1 MQCVRCGAI
10 SEGRF
15 CPRCGAPTVAAP
27 QAPTGWP
34 CPRCGTPVVG
44 NFCPRCGLPT
54 AAWAYR
60 AGPSPSGG
68 RSILSVLWTLA
79 LVGFI
84 AFAITD
90 FAALAY
96 SPAFVVPG
104 IQGIQSGG
112 TVNSALDFNGNWT
125 PNAWGTGSSLSYQ
138 STGGNTGG
146 YLQMGLPSSGARGYW
161 MQSFQVGGSVPYTGV
176 VRLDVEIS
184 SGLTSGWLFISVI
197 GPLTGLPPDPDPNT
211 AVGAVH
217 FSGPSAWTTTPKFY
231 ADANLGDP
239 GMYFVQV
246 AFVANATSG
255 PVNVGFDNI
264 RLLWKTDAAVFLFY
278 PTPTPQ
284 TDYFLVTQDKN
295 VFTAYYGFLV
305 AAIVLAAG
313 YHLIRER
320 KVAWDS
326 FKAPLEAIGKRLKS
340 RSAWIAIAQV
350 WMAVTCFQI
359 IVYYLVVLAGFNPTS
374 PINITNTNAWVWL
387 FGFANA
393 GVYEEL
399 TFRLLLIG
407 VPMALGSLIV
417 RITEVRRGAS
427 GTEPG
432 STVRHIAGAWRY
444 VLGGV
449 LRNDSPKEALAV
461 GWALLFASSAIFGL
475 AHAPGWGL
483 WKVVPAMVAG
493 LGFGYL
499 FLRHGIGAAI
509 LAHFV
514 NDYAITLSYE
524 GVGGEALMILI
535 ELLVLGLAV
544 AGAGFLGWY
553 AIDAWRHLR
562 SLVDRFRPRAPAA
575 PVPATPSDYGSPAA
589 QAAPSPGAPGPSM
602 PPPPMWSAPPPN
614 PIAAVAVPN
623 RGRIPRDYTP
633 SYVPPPYGY
642 PPVRFQCPYCA
653 WVEARYDSG
662 RFTCTRCGRTA

>member
-60 AGPSPSGG
+60 APPSPSGG

-125 PNAWGTGSSLSYQ
+125 PNSWGTGASLSYQ
-138 STGGNTGG
+138 STGGD
-146 YLQMGLPSSGARGYW
+146 S
-161 MQSFQVGGSVPYTGV
+161 
-176 VRLDVEIS
+176 
-184 SGLTSGWLFISVI
+184 
-197 GPLTGLPPDPDPNT
+197 
-211 AVGAVH
+211 
-217 FSGPSAWTTTPKFY
+217 
-231 ADANLGDP
+231 
-239 GMYFVQV
+239 GMYFLQV
-246 AFVANATSG
+246 AFVANTTSG
-255 PVNVGFDNI
+255 PVNVGFDNV
-264 RLLWKTDAAVFLFY
+264 RLVWTTNAAVFLFY

-295 VFTAYYGFLV
+295 VFIAYYGFLV
-305 AAIVLAAG
+305 GAIALAAG
-313 YHLIRER
+313 YYLIRER

-350 WMAVTCFQI
+350 WMAITCFQI
-359 IVYYLVVLAGFNPTS
+359 IVYYLVFLAGFTPTS
-374 PINITNTNAWVWL
+374 PIHITDTNAWVWL
-387 FGFANA
+387 FDFANA
-393 GVYEEL
+393 GVYEQL

-427 GTEPG
+427 GTDPG
-432 STVRHIAGAWRY
+432 STVRHVAGAWQY

-449 LRNDSPKEALAV
+449 LRNDSPKEALAAA
-461 GWALLFASSAIFGL
+461 WTLLFASSAIFGL
-475 AHAPGWGL
+475 AHAPGWGF

-514 NDYAITLSYE
+514 NDYAATLSYE
-524 GVGGEALMILI
+524 GVGGEALLIVI
-535 ELLVLGLAV
+535 ELMVLGLAV

-575 PVPATPSDYGSPAA
+575 PVPVPPPDYGSPVL
-589 QAAPSPGAPGPSM
+589 QATASAGAPGPSV
-602 PPPPMWSAPPPN
+602 PPTQMWSAPPPN
-614 PIAAVAVPN
+614 PTAAVAVPN

>member
-1 MQCVRCGAI
+1 MQCVRCGAN

-34 CPRCGTPVVG
+34 CPRCGTPVQG

-211 AVGAVH
+211 AIGAVH
-217 FSGPSAWTTTPKFY
+217 FSGPTAWTTTPKFY
-231 ADANLGDP
+231 ADANLGDT
-239 GMYFVQV
+239 GMYFLQV
-246 AFVANATSG
+246 AFVANTTSG
-255 PVNVGFDNI
+255 PVNVGFDNV
-264 RLLWKTDAAVFLFY
+264 RLVWTTNAAVFLFY

-295 VFTAYYGFLV
+295 VFIAYYGFLV
-305 AAIVLAAG
+305 GAIVLAAG
-313 YHLIRER
+313 YYLTRER

-326 FKAPLEAIGKRLKS
+326 FKAPLEA
-340 RSAWIAIAQV
+340 
-350 WMAVTCFQI
+350 
-359 IVYYLVVLAGFNPTS
+359 
-374 PINITNTNAWVWL
+374 
-387 FGFANA
+387 
-393 GVYEEL
+393 
-399 TFRLLLIG
+399 
-407 VPMALGSLIV
+407 
-417 RITEVRRGAS
+417 
-427 GTEPG
+427 
-432 STVRHIAGAWRY
+432 
-444 VLGGV
+444 
-449 LRNDSPKEALAV
+449 
-461 GWALLFASSAIFGL
+461 
-475 AHAPGWGL
+475 
-483 WKVVPAMVAG
+483 
-493 LGFGYL
+493 
-499 FLRHGIGAAI
+499 
-509 LAHFV
+509 
-514 NDYAITLSYE
+514 
-524 GVGGEALMILI
+524 
-535 ELLVLGLAV
+535 
-544 AGAGFLGWY
+544 
-553 AIDAWRHLR
+553 
-562 SLVDRFRPRAPAA
+562 
-575 PVPATPSDYGSPAA
+575 
-589 QAAPSPGAPGPSM
+589 
-602 PPPPMWSAPPPN
+602 
-614 PIAAVAVPN
+614 
-623 RGRIPRDYTP
+623 
-633 SYVPPPYGY
+633 
-642 PPVRFQCPYCA
+642 
-653 WVEARYDSG
+653 
-662 RFTCTRCGRTA
+662 

>member
-34 CPRCGTPVVG
+34 CPRCGTPVLG

-60 AGPSPSGG
+60 APPSPSGG

-239 GMYFVQV
+239 GMYFLQV

-284 TDYFLVTQDKN
+284 TDHFLVTQDKN
-295 VFTAYYGFLV
+295 VLTAYYGFL
-305 AAIVLAAG
+305 AGAIVLAAG

-475 AHAPGWGL
+475 AHAP
-483 WKVVPAMVAG
+483 
-493 LGFGYL
+493 
-499 FLRHGIGAAI
+499 
-509 LAHFV
+509 
-514 NDYAITLSYE
+514 
-524 GVGGEALMILI
+524 
-535 ELLVLGLAV
+535 
-544 AGAGFLGWY
+544 
-553 AIDAWRHLR
+553 
-562 SLVDRFRPRAPAA
+562 
-575 PVPATPSDYGSPAA
+575 
-589 QAAPSPGAPGPSM
+589 
-602 PPPPMWSAPPPN
+602 MWSAPPPN

>member
-1 MQCVRCGAI
+1 MQCVRCGAN

-34 CPRCGTPVVG
+34 CPRCGTPVQG

-60 AGPSPSGG
+60 APPSPSGG

-79 LVGFI
+79 LVAFI

-90 FAALAY
+90 FAALVY
-96 SPAFVVPG
+96 GPAFVVPR
-104 IQGIQSGG
+104 IQEIQSGQ
-112 TVNSALDFNGNWT
+112 TVNSNLDFNGNWT
-125 PNAWGTGSSLSYQ
+125 SNSWGTGSSLSYQ
-138 STGGNTGG
+138 SAGGNLGG
-146 YLQMGLPSSGARGYW
+146 FLQMSLPSSGARGYW
-161 MQSFQVGGSVPYTGV
+161 MQAFQVGGSVPYTGV

-184 SGLTSGWLFISVI
+184 SGLTSGWLFISVD

-211 AVGAVH
+211 AIGAVH
-217 FSGPSAWTTTPKFY
+217 FSGPTAWTTTPKFY

-239 GMYFVQV
+239 GTYYLQV

-255 PVNVGFDNI
+255 PVNVGFDNV
-264 RLLWKTDAAVFLFY
+264 RLAWTTDAGVVIYIPAPSPFV
-278 PTPTPQ
+278 
-284 TDYFLVTQDKN
+284 VVVSQDRT
-295 VFTAYYGFLV
+295 VFTSYYGFLV
-305 AAIVLAAG
+305 GAILLAGG
-313 YHLIRER
+313 YYLVRDR
-320 KVAWDS
+320 KDS
-326 FKAPLEAIGKRLKS
+326 WAVFRAPLEAIGKRLKS
-340 RSAWIAIAQV
+340 RSGWIAVAQV
-350 WMAVTCFQI
+350 WMAITFFQLAVI
-359 IVYYLVVLAGFNPTS
+359 YLLILFGYEPTN
-374 PINITNTNAWVWL
+374 PINITPQNAWVFL
-387 FGFANA
+387 YEFANA
-393 GVYEEL
+393 GVYEEFA
-399 TFRLLLIG
+399 FRLLLIG
-407 VPMALGSLIV
+407 LPMALGSLIV
-417 RITEVRRGAS
+417 RIIEVNRGTAGNGS
-427 GTEPG
+427 G
-432 STVRHIAGAWRY
+432 SAARHIAGAWRY
-444 VLGGV
+444 LIGGV
-449 LRNDSPKEALAV
+449 VRNDSPKEALVAA
-461 GWALLFASSAIFGL
+461 WALLFASSAVFGL
-475 AHAPGWGL
+475 AHAPSWGF
-483 WKVVPAMVAG
+483 WKVVPATVAG

-499 FLRHGIGAAI
+499 FLRHGIGVAI
-509 LAHFV
+509 LAHFI
-514 NDYAITLSYE
+514 NDYAFMVYFE
-524 GVGGEALMILI
+524 GVGGQALLILI
-535 ELLVLGLAV
+535 NLMVIGLAV
-544 AGAGFLGWY
+544 AGSGFFAWY

-575 PVPATPSDYGSPAA
+575 PVPATPSGYGSPAPE
-589 QAAPSPGAPGPSM
+589 AALSPGAPGPSM